1 VGGAKESTAGNRAG
15 RAMDQL
21 SVISDSAER
30 AEAISQ
36 ALSGVLATRC
46 LMRSEVPHTEP
57 ATYSVV
63 DIDLTNGTHLDHLRR
78 WLALRPRHGKAIF
91 VVERGVRFQA
101 VQALAV
107 GATDLVNRPA
117 DRRALLVK
125 LFGDIA
131 ALAGEAA
138 KSAASDGV
146 SAGIGALQNIFLSTV
161 AHAEVELDVIRSAGE
176 TVVADI
182 ESEGLVR
189 WIEAVRMHHS
199 LTYQHCLLVTGV
211 VVMFG
216 QQLGFSSKDR
226 RKLALAGMLH
236 DIGKAKIPVALL
248 EKPGPLT
255 EDEQLLMRQHPQ
267 LGFAALQGVA
277 GLDRDML
284 DIVLHHHEYLDGSGY
299 PEGIGASALSD
310 LARMMTIAD
319 IFGALIERRAY
330 RAPLP
335 PKTAYRILQ
344 DMGAKLDADL
354 VREFGPIARTA

>member
-1 VGGAKESTAGNRAG
+1 
-15 RAMDQL
+15 
-21 SVISDSAER
+21 
-30 AEAISQ
+30 
-36 ALSGVLATRC
+36 
-46 LMRSEVPHTEP
+46 MRGEVPHTEP

-78 WLALRPRHGKAIF
+78 WLALRPKHGKAIF
-91 VVERGVRFQA
+91 VVDRGVRLQA

-107 GATDLVNRPA
+107 GATDLVSRPA

-131 ALAGEAA
+131 ALAGEAP
-138 KSAASDGV
+138 STSDGV

-161 AHAEVELDVIRSAGE
+161 ANAEVELDVIRAAGE

-189 WIEAVRMHHS
+189 WIDTVRLHHS

-216 QQLGFSSKDR
+216 QQLGFSDRDR
-226 RKLALAGMLH
+226 RKLAQAGLLH
-236 DIGKAKIPVALL
+236 DIGKAKIPVGLL

-255 EDEQLLMRQHPQ
+255 EDELVLMRQHPQ

-277 GLDRDML
+277 GLDHDML

-299 PEGIGASALSD
+299 PEGIGAPALSD

-335 PKTAYRILQ
+335 PTTAYRILQ
-344 DMGAKLDADL
+344 DMGPKLDADL